1 MDREDVYCA
10 GKAGEIYAFYMP
22 EGGSGF
28 VGLPKDSSYALS
40 WFDPKDGGEMQM
52 GAIKTIEGSD
62 RVEVGLPPI
71 SNGEDWVLLIK
82 RVAD

>member
-1 MDREDVYCA
+1 MN
-10 GKAGEIYAFYMP
+10 
-22 EGGSGF
+22 GS
-28 VGLPKDSSYALS
+28 LPWMRLASYALS